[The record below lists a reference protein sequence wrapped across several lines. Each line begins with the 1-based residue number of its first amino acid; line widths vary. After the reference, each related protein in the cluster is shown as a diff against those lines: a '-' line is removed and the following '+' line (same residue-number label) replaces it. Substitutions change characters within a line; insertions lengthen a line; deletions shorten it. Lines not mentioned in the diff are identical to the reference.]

1 VGRTQP
7 FKINALHLRLY
18 SRGQIPF
25 FAGLMHY
32 AAHIYLWTEC
42 WSDRE
47 VGLFARA
54 KALGIDLL
62 EISVGDDVKFDPALT
77 KQAALDAG
85 MGIVIGPGGQW
96 PDDAD
101 LSGDETAHRQR
112 AFAWHKQQIDLA
124 AAIGAKAY
132 SGALYGRP
140 GKVLRRRP
148 PADEYSRTA
157 EGLHGLADYAQQAG
171 IGLGIEPMSRFR
183 THLVNTPSQA
193 LQLVEMTGHEH
204 LKIAIDTYHLAT
216 EVRDL
221 PAEIRKVGSRLMAL
235 HACENDRGVPGKG
248 ITPWKEIFEAVRE
261 TPAEFVEFESYN
273 TSLGDF
279 GWRRGMFQNQ
289 CPDGDEFVRRGLDFV
304 RPLV

>member
-1 VGRTQP
+1 
-7 FKINALHLRLY
+7 
-18 SRGQIPF
+18 
-25 FAGLMHY
+25 MHY

-54 KALGIDLL
+54 RALGLDLL
-62 EISVGDDVKFDPALT
+62 EISVGDDVIFDAALT
-77 KQAALDAG
+77 KRAGMDAG
-85 MGIVIGPGGQW
+85 MGIVLGPGGLW
-96 PDDAD
+96 PESAD
-101 LSGDETAHRQR
+101 LSDDEPKNRQLAFDWHR
-112 AFAWHKQQIDLA
+112 KQIDLA
-124 AAIGAKAY
+124 AAIGARAY

-148 PADEYSRTA
+148 PADEYARTA
-157 EGLHGLADYAQQAG
+157 EGLHGLAEYAQQAG

-193 LQLVEMTGHEH
+193 LRLVEMTAHPH

-221 PAEIRKVGSRLMAL
+221 PTEIRKVGDKLMAL
-235 HACENDRGVPGKG
+235 HACENDRGVPGNG
-248 ITPWKEIFEAVRE
+248 LMPWSEIFAALRE
-261 TPAEFVEFESYN
+261 TPAEFIEFESYN

-279 GWRRGMFQNQ
+279 GWKRGMFQNQ
-289 CPDGDEFVRRGLDFV
+289 CPDGDAFVRESLEFV
-304 RPLV
+304 RPLVKKA

>member
-1 VGRTQP
+1 MQ
-7 FKINALHLRLY
+7 
-18 SRGQIPF
+18 
-25 FAGLMHY
+25 Y

-47 VGLFARA
+47 VGLFDRA

-77 KQAALDAG
+77 KQAAADAG
-85 MGIVIGPGGQW
+85 MGTVIGPGGQW
-96 PDDAD
+96 PDNAD
-101 LSGDETAHRQR
+101 LSGDEPAHRQR
-112 AFAWHKQQIDLA
+112 AFDWHKRQIDLA
-124 AAIGAKAY
+124 VAMGASTY
-132 SGALYGRP
+132 SGAIYGRP
-140 GKVLRRRP
+140 GVSLRRRP
-148 PADEYSRTA
+148 PADEYARTA
-157 EGLHGLADYAQQAG
+157 EGLHGLAEYAQSAG
-171 IGLGIEPMSRFR
+171 IKLGIEPMSRFR
-183 THLVNTPSQA
+183 THLVNTPTQA
-193 LQLVEMTGHEH
+193 LKLVEMTGHPH

-221 PAEIRKVGSRLMAL
+221 PAEIRKVGPRLMAL

-248 ITPWKEIFEAVRE
+248 LMPWADIFAAVRE
-261 TPAEFVEFESYN
+261 TLAEFVEFESYN

>member
-1 VGRTQP
+1 MQ
-7 FKINALHLRLY
+7 
-18 SRGQIPF
+18 
-25 FAGLMHY
+25 Y

-47 VGLFARA
+47 VGLFAHAR
-54 KALGIDLL
+54 KLGIDLL
-62 EISVGDDVKFDPALT
+62 EISIGDDVHFDAALT
-77 KQAALDAG
+77 KRAATEAG
-85 MGIVIGPGGQW
+85 MGVVIGPGGLW
-96 PDDAD
+96 PEGAD
-101 LSGDETAHRQR
+101 LSDDEPKNRQL
-112 AFAWHKQQIDLA
+112 AFDWHKQQIDLA
-124 AAIGAKAY
+124 VALGARAY

-148 PADEYSRTA
+148 PADEYVRTA
-157 EGLHGLADYAQQAG
+157 EGLHGLADYAQSAG
-171 IGLGIEPMSRFR
+171 VGLGIEPMSRFR

-193 LQLVEMTGHEH
+193 LHLVELAAHPH

-221 PAEIRKVGSRLMAL
+221 PAEIRKVGDRLMAL

-248 ITPWKEIFEAVRE
+248 LMPWTEIFAALRE

-279 GWRRGMFQNQ
+279 GWKRGMFQNQ
-289 CPDGDEFVRRGLDFV
+289 CPDGDAFVREGLAFV
-304 RPLV
+304 QALV

>member
-1 VGRTQP
+1 MQ
-7 FKINALHLRLY
+7 
-18 SRGQIPF
+18 
-25 FAGLMHY
+25 Y

-47 VGLFARA
+47 VGLFAHAR
-54 KALGIDLL
+54 KLGIDLL
-62 EISVGDDVKFDPALT
+62 EISIGDDVHFDAALT
-77 KQAALDAG
+77 KRAATEAG
-85 MGIVIGPGGQW
+85 MGIVIGPGGLW
-96 PDDAD
+96 PEGAD
-101 LSGDETAHRQR
+101 LSDDEPKNRQL
-112 AFAWHKQQIDLA
+112 AFDWHKRQIDLA
-124 AAIGAKAY
+124 VALGARAY

-148 PADEYSRTA
+148 PADEYVRTA
-157 EGLHGLADYAQQAG
+157 EGLHGLADYAQSVG

-193 LQLVEMTGHEH
+193 LHLVELAAHPH

-221 PAEIRKVGSRLMAL
+221 PAEIRKVGDKLMAL

-248 ITPWKEIFEAVRE
+248 LMPWTEIFAALRE
-261 TPAEFVEFESYN
+261 TPAEFIEFESYN

-279 GWRRGMFQNQ
+279 GWERGMFQNQ
-289 CPDGDEFVRRGLDFV
+289 CPDGDAFVRDGLAFV
-304 RPLV
+304 QALV

>member
-1 VGRTQP
+1 MQ
-7 FKINALHLRLY
+7 
-18 SRGQIPF
+18 
-25 FAGLMHY
+25 Y

-47 VGLFARA
+47 VGLFDRAR
-54 KALGIDLL
+54 KLGLDLL
-62 EISVGDDVKFDPALT
+62 EISIGDDVHFDPALT
-77 KQAALDAG
+77 KRAAEAAG

-101 LSGDETAHRQR
+101 LSGDEPAHRQL
-112 AFAWHKQQIDLA
+112 AFEWHKRQIDLA
-124 AAIGAKAY
+124 VALGAQAY

-148 PADEYSRTA
+148 PEDEYARTA
-157 EGLHGLADYAQQAG
+157 EGLHGLADYAQRAG
-171 IGLGIEPMSRFR
+171 VKLGIEPMSRFR
-183 THLVNTPSQA
+183 THLVNTPTQA
-193 LQLVEMTGHEH
+193 LRLVELVAHPH

-221 PAEIRKVGSRLMAL
+221 PEEIRQVGDKLMAL
-235 HACENDRGVPGKG
+235 HACENDRGVPGG
-248 ITPWKEIFEAVRE
+248 GLMPWKEIFAAVRE

-289 CPDGDEFVRRGLDFV
+289 CPDGDDFV
-304 RPLV
+304 REGLAFVRSLV